1 MHKHRISFADINIIS
16 ASIAEVIVDEGIEVS
31 LEMVEEHDNFIA
43 SIFKGSYGVLLNKI
57 NTYSYSP
64 EAQYIMGS
72 AENIVAIAAVNY
84 NEQGQQSSKAIA
96 DKRVIDQLNFRTF
109 SGLDLGWQQAITW
122 LDQELKSNIT
132 PAYSP

>member
-16 ASIAEVIVDEGIEVS
+16 ASIAEVIVDECIEVS
-31 LEMVEEHDNFIA
+31 LEMVEEHDNFMA

-84 NEQGQQSSKAIA
+84 NEQGQQSSKAIT
-96 DKRVIDQLNFRTF
+96 DKRVIDQLNVRTF